1 MFAHLH
7 VRSWFSFLRGGSSP
21 RSLAAAAAAEGASAL
36 ALTDVDGVYGAV
48 RFQQACAEREVRPIY
63 GAELRVRVDGVATPK
78 PLVLLA
84 QSPLGYEN
92 LCRLLSAAHR
102 HDRACPSVTL
112 DALAARAGDL
122 QCLTGTREGLLWEFV
137 DAERPTDADAWVYTL
152 LDVLGRRL
160 SIELAHHRRPGDDR
174 RIRRLLAVSRRT
186 GVPAVATGDVRYAT
200 PQEYR
205 RYDLLTCIGT
215 GTTVFDAH
223 PDRPTNAEA
232 FLVSRDE
239 LERRLPVPEAFDRAA
254 ELAEACHVDL
264 VPGEVT
270 PPAAD
275 LPHGVD
281 PDAHL
286 RRLCAEAFPRRYR
299 PEEREAAGAQVRRE
313 LGVIRE
319 LGLAEFFL
327 VVHEVVAE
335 ARRRRIRCAGRGSA
349 ANSIVAYLLGITAV
363 DPLAHGLLFE
373 RFLHRGRRGTP
384 DIDVDFD
391 SDRRGEVIAWMER
404 RFGSAQTAMTAT
416 LITYRL
422 RSALRDTAKAL
433 GWPTGA
439 VNRLGKAV
447 PHASAHHAPEHRVSI
462 EQVLGKGPLVD
473 ALIEA
478 AAGLEGCP
486 RHLGLHSGGMVLS
499 RRPLPT
505 LTPVQASA
513 NGVKQVQFDKDDVEA
528 LGLVKLDVLGLRM
541 LAVLSEAED
550 LVRRHE
556 GIDLELDALPLD
568 DEATFELVRSG
579 RTMGCFQIESHG
591 QMHLLAQHQPETF
604 GDLITEIALFRPG
617 PLQTGMV
624 HPFVRR
630 RRGLE
635 PVTYEHPSLRPI
647 LEDTYGV
654 ILFQEQVLEV
664 AHRFA
669 GLSLEEA
676 DRFRR
681 LMSSFRDPG
690 EMEGM
695 RALFV
700 GSAVGRGVPEE
711 AAERVF
717 DDVSKFVGYGFCR
730 SHAAAFARTVYQS
743 AYLKRH
749 HPAAF
754 LAAVME
760 HRPGMFN
767 LMSLQEEARRFG
779 ARTLQPDVNA
789 SGVRYDLERDADG
802 RLAIRMPLS
811 AVKGVGVDAAR
822 AVVLERLRRPY
833 ESLEDLWRRVPVET
847 SALKA
852 LARAGA
858 LDGLLGADPLLGS
871 DPLRGSDGRRA
882 LWHLGVLERRLGS
895 PGASAAP
902 TLFSQ
907 PVVEAL
913 DVPDLAE
920 LTRGE
925 RLVWDLETTG
935 TARAHPMTL
944 VRRMLG
950 SLEVRPIETCFRLG
964 RTAPLRAHGPRP
976 VVTVGGVITLRQRPP
991 TANGVLFMTLEDETG
1006 FIQCVVR
1013 PAVQEHL
1020 DHHLRRQALIVRG
1033 HLHAK
1038 GNWRGLVVTDA
1049 WPLDGAFG
1057 GYEGQLDYAGGRDRR
1072 VLTPERRAGV
1082 AAGAPPPDA

>member
-1 MFAHLH
+1 M
-7 VRSWFSFLRGGSSP
+7 
-21 RSLAAAAAAEGASAL
+21 
-36 ALTDVDGVYGAV
+36 
-48 RFQQACAEREVRPIY
+48 
-63 GAELRVRVDGVATPK
+63 
-78 PLVLLA
+78 
-84 QSPLGYEN
+84 
-92 LCRLLSAAHR
+92 
-102 HDRACPSVTL
+102 
-112 DALAARAGDL
+112 
-122 QCLTGTREGLLWEFV
+122 
-137 DAERPTDADAWVYTL
+137 YTL
-152 LDVLGRRL
+152 LDIFGPRL
-160 SIELAHHRRPGDDR
+160 SIELAHHRRLGDDR
-174 RIRRLLAVSRRT
+174 RVRLLLGVSRRT
-186 GVPAVATGDVRYAT
+186 NVPTVVTGDVRYAT
-200 PQEYR
+200 PEEYR
-205 RYDLLTCIGT
+205 RYDLVTCIRT

-232 FLVSRDE
+232 FLTRREE
-239 LERRLPVPEAFDRAA
+239 LERRLPIPEAFDRAA
-254 ELAEACHVDL
+254 DLAEMCRVDL
-264 VPGEVT
+264 IPGEIT

-275 LPHGVD
+275 LPSGAD

-299 PEEREAAGAQVRRE
+299 PEERQAAGAQVRRE
-313 LGVIRE
+313 LEVIRD

-363 DPLAHGLLFE
+363 DPLAHDLLFE

-391 SDRRGEVIAWMER
+391 SDRRDEVIAWMEE

-433 GWPTGA
+433 GWPMDA

-447 PHASAHHAPEHRVSI
+447 PHASARRAPEHRASI
-462 EQVLGKGPLVD
+462 ERVLGRGPLVD
-473 ALIEA
+473 TLVEA
-478 AAGLEGCP
+478 AAALDGCP
-486 RHLGLHSGGMVLS
+486 RYLGLHSGGMVLS

-556 GIDLELDALPLD
+556 GVDLELDALPLD

-579 RTMGCFQIESHG
+579 QTMGCFQIESHG

-635 PVTYEHPSLRPI
+635 EVTYEHASLRPI

-700 GSAVGRGVPEE
+700 GSAVERDVPIE

-767 LMSLQEEARRFG
+767 LLSLQEEARRFG
-779 ARTLQPDVNA
+779 VRTLQPDVA
-789 SGVRYDLERDADG
+789 RSGVRYDLERDAGG

-811 AVKGVGVDAAR
+811 AVKGVGADAAR
-822 AVVLERLRRPY
+822 VVVLERLRRPY
-833 ESLEDLWRRVPVET
+833 GDLEDLWRRVPVEA

-858 LDGLLGADPLLGS
+858 LDCLLGS
-871 DPLRGSDGRRA
+871 DPLLGSDGRRA
-882 LWHLGVLERRLGS
+882 LWHLGVLERRLGA
-895 PGASAAP
+895 PGASAVP
-902 TLFSQ
+902 TLFSH
-907 PVVEAL
+907 PVVEPL

-944 VRRMLG
+944 VRRMLR

-1072 VLTPERRAGV
+1072 VLTPERGAGV
-1082 AAGAPPPDA
+1082 ATESPPPDA